1 MEQPRRRDVLA
12 LGGLAA
18 AGLALAG
25 CGGGAPLPTP
35 VQPHSPVKAYWA
47 RQRRHG
53 TVNFANWPLYIDT
66 GHKTLQEFTE
76 ATGVTVSYSE
86 VIQEVSDWVNKIMP
100 ILRSHQSIG
109 YDLMVVT
116 NGFWFSE
123 MVSMGEL
130 LPLDQSMLGNF
141 HQYAAPRFQ
150 HRSFDPGNTYSIPWA
165 SGSTGIAWNPKFI
178 QDPVRSINALWN
190 PAYKGRVGM
199 LSDIQDVGNFGLLK
213 LGINPETSKPA
224 DWAAAAK
231 VLTQQKHA
239 GLVRGYY
246 QQSYID
252 ELVAGNTWISMA
264 WSGDIFQQ
272 NLSSGTDLRF
282 VIPDE
287 GGTLWTDN
295 MMIPKYAQNPVDAM
309 MLMDWYYRPQIA
321 AQLTESINYISAVPS
336 AQPII
341 AAAAAKATGSSKAL
355 LHEVATSELVW
366 PSAADYKRLYN
377 YPDVSGKAQAQFQ
390 SIFNPIIA

>member
-1 MEQPRRRDVLA
+1 
-12 LGGLAA
+12 
-18 AGLALAG
+18 
-25 CGGGAPLPTP
+25 
-35 VQPHSPVKAYWA
+35 
-47 RQRRHG
+47 
-53 TVNFANWPLYIDT
+53 
-66 GHKTLQEFTE
+66 
-76 ATGVTVSYSE
+76 
-86 VIQEVSDWVNKIMP
+86 
-100 ILRSHQSIG
+100 
-109 YDLMVVT
+109 
-116 NGFWFSE
+116 
-123 MVSMGEL
+123 
-130 LPLDQSMLGNF
+130 
-141 HQYAAPRFQ
+141 
-150 HRSFDPGNTYSIPWA
+150 
-165 SGSTGIAWNPKFI
+165 
-178 QDPVRSINALWN
+178 
-190 PAYKGRVGM
+190 
-199 LSDIQDVGNFGLLK
+199 
-213 LGINPETSKPA
+213 
-224 DWAAAAK
+224 
-231 VLTQQKHA
+231 VLTQQKHS

-287 GGTLWTDN
+287 GGSLWTDN

>member
-1 MEQPRRRDVLA
+1 MQQPRRRDVLS

-18 AGLALAG
+18 AGLAIAG
-25 CGGGAPLPTP
+25 CGGGAPLPTA
-35 VQPHSPVKAYWA
+35 VQPRSPVKAYWA

-66 GHKTLQEFTE
+66 GHKTLQEFTA
-76 ATGVTVSYSE
+76 ATGISVNYSE
-86 VIQEVSDWVNKIMP
+86 VIEEVSQWVGKISP

-109 YDLMVVT
+109 YDMMVVT

-123 MVSMGEL
+123 LVSMGEL
-130 LPLDQSMLGNF
+130 VPLDQSMLVNF
-141 HQYAAPRFQ
+141 HKYAAPRFQ

-165 SGSTGIAWNPKFI
+165 SGTTGIAWNPKFI
-178 QDPVRSINALWN
+178 HEPVTSINALWN
-190 PAYKGRVGM
+190 PAWKGRIGM
-199 LSDIQDVGNFGLLK
+199 ISDIQDVGNFGLLK
-213 LGINPETSKPA
+213 LGINPETSKPS
-224 DWAAAAK
+224 DWQAAAK
-231 VLTQQKHA
+231 VLTQQKHS

-246 QQSYID
+246 GQSYID
-252 ELVAGNTWISMA
+252 ELVAGNTWVSMA

-272 NLSSGTDLRF
+272 NLSSGSQLKF

-295 MMIPKYAQNPVDAM
+295 MMIPRYAQNPMDAM
-309 MLMDWYYRPQIA
+309 LLMDWYYRPQIA
-321 AQLTESINYISAVPS
+321 AQLTESINYISAVPG

-341 AAAAAKATGSSKAL
+341 AAAAAKAAGSSKSL

-377 YPDVSGKAQAQFQ
+377 YPDVSGKAQAQYEAL
-390 SIFNPIIA
+390 FNPLIA